1 MQGDKA
7 KSVGADTRPRSQSNF
22 LSALRLGFILGA
34 IGLFI
39 VPWIG
44 IAAALV
50 FGKDSAFTA
59 VVWAYAT
66 ISIALVLWVGSRSR

>member
-1 MQGDKA
+1 MQSGKTKLTEADVQP
-7 KSVGADTRPRSQSNF
+7 KSKSN
-22 LSALRLGFILGA
+22 LGPALGLAVVLTA

-44 IAAALV
+44 IAAV
-50 FGKDSAFTA
+50 MTIGKDGAFTT

-66 ISIALVLWVGSRSR
+66 ISIALVLWVGSR